1 MFNTRVLKQIQRCS
15 VLGGERKL
23 IVKHPD
29 GRVIE
34 THITD
39 EEFHEMVLG
48 KMSSGMGRVRTMPS
62 HSKRKRTEDSSDV
75 FPTDEQLQ
83 AVLKDGDKSVNELAE
98 HFFKRKI
105 NAHKEERL
113 WHRLYGARK
122 RVQERMK
129 AQ

>member
-1 MFNTRVLKQIQRCS
+1 
-15 VLGGERKL
+15 LGGERKL

-48 KMSSGMGRVRTMPS
+48 KMSSGMSRIRTMPS
-62 HSKRKRTEDSSDV
+62 HRDRKRVERSSET
-75 FPTDEQLQ
+75 FPTDEEIQ

-105 NAHKEERL
+105 NAHKDERI
-113 WHRLYGARK
+113 WHRLYGAKK
-122 RVQERMK
+122 RVLGRMK